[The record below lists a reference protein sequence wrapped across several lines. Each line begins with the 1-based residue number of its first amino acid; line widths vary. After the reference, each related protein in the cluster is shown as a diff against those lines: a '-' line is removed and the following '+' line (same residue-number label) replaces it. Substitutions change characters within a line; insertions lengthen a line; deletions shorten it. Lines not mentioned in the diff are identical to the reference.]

1 MGVMP
6 KNSTNTPVPEHSLR
20 HREDST
26 ISLTTSGCATPGTV
40 MPAAPASF
48 RASKTIDRKK
58 AVEKPSIN
66 AWPFT
71 IEDAPPTANEAFAVE
86 LKA

>member
-6 KNSTNTPVPEHSLR
+6 KNSTKTPVPEHLLR
-20 HREDST
+20 HREDSAL
-26 ISLTTSGCATPGTV
+26 SLSKDGFAMTGTV
-40 MPAAPASF
+40 VPAAPASH

-58 AVEKPSIN
+58 AVEKSSIN

-71 IEDAPPTANEAFAVE
+71 IEDVPPIAKAALVVE
-86 LKA
+86 LEE

>member
-1 MGVMP
+1 
-6 KNSTNTPVPEHSLR
+6 
-20 HREDST
+20 
-26 ISLTTSGCATPGTV
+26 

-71 IEDAPPTANEAFAVE
+71 IEDAPPTANEAFVVE